1 MIVCLLCLGFIA
13 GVDWETGT
21 IFGRAFA
28 NTLLTKA
35 YNRDLNKIMIRVS
48 NPLNPF
54 LLDANLQLDFKCKI
68 RAIISNYQRTTKYSK
83 VSEKF
88 NISNS
93 ITTIFSISFELL
105 KIFRF

>member
-1 MIVCLLCLGFIA
+1 
-13 GVDWETGT
+13 VDWETGT

-28 NTLLTKA
+28 NTLLIKA

-48 NPLNPF
+48 NQLNPF
-54 LLDANLQLDFKCKI
+54 LLDASLQLDFKCKI
-68 RAIISNYQRTTKYSK
+68 RTVISNYQRTTKYSI

-93 ITTIFSISFELL
+93 VTTIFSLSFELL
-105 KIFRF
+105 KFSDFNFS